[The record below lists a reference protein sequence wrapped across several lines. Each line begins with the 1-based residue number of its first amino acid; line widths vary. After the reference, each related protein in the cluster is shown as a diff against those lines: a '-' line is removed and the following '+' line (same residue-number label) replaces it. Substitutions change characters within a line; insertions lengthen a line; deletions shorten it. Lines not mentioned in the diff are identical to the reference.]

1 MTKNIHHKNVSNNVP
16 ATIITFMCSLTTQAL
31 DQQPQIQQKD
41 SIAVEISYG
50 ELIDKITILEIK
62 AEHIKN
68 RSKLH
73 NVQTELLILNNI
85 YYHDIPLTEEIKS
98 LKKELKLVNE
108 RLWAIEDDI
117 RLKEHKKEFD
127 QAFIQLARL
136 VYITNDRRGEIKKEI
151 NKHLGSYLVEEKEY
165 TKYEA

>member
-1 MTKNIHHKNVSNNVP
+1 MIKNTHHKNVNNNIF
-16 ATIITFMCSLTTQAL
+16 ATSIIFVCSLTTQAL
-31 DQQPQIQQKD
+31 DQHPQIKQKS
-41 SIAVEISYG
+41 SISVEISYG

-85 YYHDIPLTEEIKS
+85 YYHEMSLTKEVKS
-98 LKKELKLVNE
+98 LKKKLKRINE
-108 RLWAIEDDI
+108 RLWAIEDSI
-117 RLKEHKKEFD
+117 RLKEQNKEFD
-127 QAFIQLARL
+127 EEFIQLARL
-136 VYITNDRRGEIKKEI
+136 VYITNDHRGRIKKEI
-151 NKHLGSYLVEEKEY
+151 NEHLGSHLVEEKEY